1 MSLER
6 HIPLTIN
13 LDTLTLD
20 ESKFLT
26 NLDFDTQFLDLNLS
40 LEGLENY
47 KLFLYFLIPDS
58 KKTILV
64 KEVNDLSAKTSVLI
78 PKECLIYE
86 GELNLEIAVSDKAS
100 GAFLTIPERIS
111 INVVK
116 TLNSEKEAIV
126 EKEFKNTIHSIFKE
140 LTNASNTSL
149 EEFTTNINLIVEQ
162 NKTHLDE
169 YKNTLSLEL
178 ENSQNSFKESIF
190 VELNALIEEHT
201 NTINSLK
208 DGILSEIISNK
219 ESALSSINEKIVDIK
234 NNAQEQIRLS
244 NIEMNKILDDLIK
257 RIGKKDNDMYDQTTP
272 SIRKE
277 LIDYLYSKKS
287 DIVNIIKLDSITQL
301 QNHIKT
307 LQEQRFIAIK
317 SVSSKIITLPA
328 TFVCNQMTKVFANG
342 LMLTPGKDYTVSK
355 GSIIF
360 NKEFNEE
367 QEIIVTETLAHN
379 ISTNMPNVSYDNIS
393 GTIVIRDNEGSFSAN
408 VKGNLEGNA
417 FTASKLQNPILIN
430 GISFDGSEDIN
441 ISVDQ
446 PELPIANVEEIAS
459 VFSEEV
465 ITIEKL
471 INLVGLKE
479 FHDQF
484 KEFLLEQL
492 KTKANSSHSHTLDNI
507 TETDTKKHFTVTE
520 KNKLSSIA
528 ENANNYVHPEKHDAS
543 VITQNTNNRMVTD
556 VQINTWTNDTYR
568 KTEVYTKEEVEQK
581 IQEAISSIQHQQ

>member
-13 LDTLTLD
+13 LDILTLD

-86 GELNLEIAVSDKAS
+86 GELNLEIAVSDKSS

-126 EKEFKNTIHSIFKE
+126 EEEFKNTIHAIFKE

-234 NNAQEQIRLS
+234 NNAQEQISR
-244 NIEMNKILDDLIK
+244 
-257 RIGKKDNDMYDQTTP
+257 R
-272 SIRKE
+272 
-277 LIDYLYSKKS
+277 
-287 DIVNIIKLDSITQL
+287 
-301 QNHIKT
+301 
-307 LQEQRFIAIK
+307 RFYHHHGFRHGLRHGRVQHRAEHR
-317 SVSSKIITLPA
+317 
-328 TFVCNQMTKVFANG
+328 FA
-342 LMLTPGKDYTVSK
+342 
-355 GSIIF
+355 
-360 NKEFNEE
+360 
-367 QEIIVTETLAHN
+367 
-379 ISTNMPNVSYDNIS
+379 
-393 GTIVIRDNEGSFSAN
+393 
-408 VKGNLEGNA
+408 
-417 FTASKLQNPILIN
+417 
-430 GISFDGSEDIN
+430 
-441 ISVDQ
+441 
-446 PELPIANVEEIAS
+446 
-459 VFSEEV
+459 
-465 ITIEKL
+465 
-471 INLVGLKE
+471 
-479 FHDQF
+479 
-484 KEFLLEQL
+484 
-492 KTKANSSHSHTLDNI
+492 
-507 TETDTKKHFTVTE
+507 
-520 KNKLSSIA
+520 
-528 ENANNYVHPEKHDAS
+528 
-543 VITQNTNNRMVTD
+543 
-556 VQINTWTNDTYR
+556 
-568 KTEVYTKEEVEQK
+568 
-581 IQEAISSIQHQQ
+581 